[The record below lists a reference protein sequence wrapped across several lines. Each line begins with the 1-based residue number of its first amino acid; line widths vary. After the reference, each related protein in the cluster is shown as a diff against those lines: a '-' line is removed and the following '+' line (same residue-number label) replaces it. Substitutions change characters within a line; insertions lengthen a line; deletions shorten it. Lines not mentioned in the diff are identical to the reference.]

1 MGMFLVQV
9 LSEYI
14 QLIKVKSNDKMR
26 RWINMVG
33 SDVYMLCKKKR
44 CMLTTNA
51 DDAEYKC
58 IEAFKE

>member
-1 MGMFLVQV
+1 
-9 LSEYI
+9 
-14 QLIKVKSNDKMR
+14 
-26 RWINMVG
+26 MVG
-33 SDVYMLCKKKR
+33 SDVYMLCKKKKM